1 MQISLWLV
9 IGIIAFCLA
18 LSGVISANMLVIM
31 MIGEIN
37 RKREDGK
44 LISYFG
50 FTPPKTMRIFAEYR
64 RLYPDGK
71 LHIYALA
78 VFALAMI
85 ALIIVGVLYMTLMP
99 VEIRKAGGA
108 LK

>member
-1 MQISLWLV
+1 MQMNLWLV

-18 LSGVISANMLVIM
+18 LSGVILANMFVIM

-50 FTPPKTMRIFAEYR
+50 FTPPNTMRIFDEYR
-64 RLYPDGK
+64 RLYPNGNCTF
-71 LHIYALA
+71 YALA

-85 ALIIVGVLYMTLMP
+85 ALIIAGVLYMTY
-99 VEIRKAGGA
+99 
-108 LK
+108 

>member
-1 MQISLWLV
+1 MLCFL
-9 IGIIAFCLA
+9 F
-18 LSGVISANMLVIM
+18 GVILANMLVLM

-50 FTPPKTMRIFAEYR
+50 FTTSKSLRIFDEYR
-64 RLYPDGK
+64 RLYPNGK
-71 LHIYALA
+71 LHIYALG

-85 ALIIVGVLYMTLMP
+85 ALIVVGVLIFTT
-99 VEIRKAGGA
+99 
-108 LK
+108 

>member
-1 MQISLWLV
+1 MQMNLWLV
-9 IGIIAFCLA
+9 IGIIAFCAA
-18 LSGVISANMLVIM
+18 LSGVFLANMFVIM

-64 RLYPDGK
+64 RLYPNGK

-85 ALIIVGVLYMTLMP
+85 ALIIVGVLYMTFSPGVM
-99 VEIRKAGGA
+99 
-108 LK
+108 

>member
-1 MQISLWLV
+1 
-9 IGIIAFCLA
+9 
-18 LSGVISANMLVIM
+18 M

-50 FTPPKTMRIFAEYR
+50 FTPPKTIRIFDEYR
-64 RLYPDGK
+64 RLYPHGK

-85 ALIIVGVLYMTLMP
+85 ALIIAGVLYMTY
-99 VEIRKAGGA
+99 
-108 LK
+108 

>member
-18 LSGVISANMLVIM
+18 LSGVISANMFVIM

-99 VEIRKAGGA
+99 
-108 LK
+108 

>member
-1 MQISLWLV
+1 MQMNLRLV
-9 IGIIAFCLA
+9 IGIIAFCVA
-18 LSGVISANMLVIM
+18 LSGVILANMFVIM

-50 FTPPKTMRIFAEYR
+50 FTPPKTMRIFDEYR
-64 RLYPDGK
+64 RLYANGK

-85 ALIIVGVLYMTLMP
+85 ALAVVGVLYMTY
-99 VEIRKAGGA
+99 
-108 LK
+108 

>member
-1 MQISLWLV
+1 MQMNLWLV

-18 LSGVISANMLVIM
+18 LSGVILANMFVIM

-44 LISYFG
+44 YISYFG
-50 FTPPKTMRIFAEYR
+50 FTPPKTIRIFDEYR
-64 RLYPDGK
+64 RLCPNGK

-78 VFALAMI
+78 VFVLAMI
-85 ALIIVGVLYMTLMP
+85 ALIIAGVLYMTY
-99 VEIRKAGGA
+99 
-108 LK
+108 

>member
-1 MQISLWLV
+1 MQMNLWLI

-18 LSGVISANMLVIM
+18 LSGVILANMFVIM

-50 FTPPKTMRIFAEYR
+50 STPAKTMRIFDEYR
-64 RLYPDGK
+64 RLYPNGK
-71 LHIYALA
+71 LHICALA

-85 ALIIVGVLYMTLMP
+85 ALVIVGVIYMTY
-99 VEIRKAGGA
+99 
-108 LK
+108 

>member
-1 MQISLWLV
+1 MQMNFWLV
-9 IGIIAFCLA
+9 IGIIAFCAA
-18 LSGVISANMLVIM
+18 LSGTILAKMFVIM

-50 FTPPKTMRIFAEYR
+50 STPSKTMRIFDEYR
-64 RLYPDGK
+64 RLYPNGK

-85 ALIIVGVLYMTLMP
+85 ALIVVAVLYLTLWS
-99 VEIRKAGGA
+99 ERD
-108 LK
+108 